1 MTTLKATITF
11 EVSEK
16 HLEALSNIQSKDVQ
30 ELTQEDLLDLRTVL
44 QKSLVWEAHKD
55 ENKTYKEVFK
65 ALANMVGNERLFR
78 PMDQRSLP
86 EFAMYHL
93 LKWVD
98 SWNDA
103 SEKIIVINE
112 TGELFYKA
120 LGNDYTVSLNDTQA
134 QNYIRAFWEDFIEE
148 DCEDWDAE
156 QIFKHPA
163 AFLDQQV
170 GLMAIRL
177 IKAVFENSYNELGDD
192 YYTSLVD
199 FKHVVA
205 QMSASDLWDLVD

>member
-1 MTTLKATITF
+1 MTKLTISF
-11 EVSEK
+11 EIADK
-16 HLEALSNIQSKDVQ
+16 HLEVLTNIQSKDVQ
-30 ELTQEDLLDLRTVL
+30 DFTQEDLLDLRTIL
-44 QKSLVWEAHKD
+44 QKSLKWEAQKD
-55 ENKTYKEVFK
+55 ENKAYEETFK

-86 EFAMYHL
+86 EFTLHHL
-93 LKWVD
+93 LKWMD
-98 SWNDA
+98 SWDDA
-103 SEKIIVINE
+103 SEKIVVINE

-148 DCEDWDAE
+148 DCEDWDTE

-163 AFLDQQV
+163 AFLDHQV

-177 IKAVFENSYNELGDD
+177 IKAVFENRYNELGDD
-192 YYTSLVD
+192 FYTSLVD
-199 FKHVVA
+199 FKHVVN

>member
-1 MTTLKATITF
+1 MTKLTISF
-11 EVSEK
+11 EIADK
-16 HLEALSNIQSKDVQ
+16 HLEVLTNIQSKDVQ
-30 ELTQEDLLDLRTVL
+30 DFTQEDLLDLRTIL
-44 QKSLVWEAHKD
+44 QKSLKWESQKD
-55 ENKTYKEVFK
+55 ENKAYEETFK

-86 EFAMYHL
+86 EFTLHHL
-93 LKWVD
+93 LKWMD
-98 SWNDA
+98 SWDDA
-103 SEKIIVINE
+103 SEKIVVINE

-177 IKAVFENSYNELGDD
+177 IKAVFKNCYNELGDD
-192 YYTSLVD
+192 FYTSLVD
-199 FKHVVA
+199 FKHVTS

>member
-1 MTTLKATITF
+1 MTKLTISF
-11 EVSEK
+11 EISDK

-30 ELTQEDLLDLRTVL
+30 DFTQEDLLDLRTVL
-44 QKSLVWEAHKD
+44 QKSLKWESQKD
-55 ENKTYKEVFK
+55 ENKAYEETFK

-98 SWNDA
+98 ALDVKTISVNA
-103 SEKIIVINE
+103 
-112 TGELFYKA
+112 GENFYDA
-120 LGNDYTVSLNDTQA
+120 LGDDHTVSYNDIQA

-148 DCEDWDAE
+148 DCEDWDVA
-156 QIFKHPA
+156 QILRRSA

-170 GLMAIRL
+170 GIMAGRL
-177 IKAVFENSYNELGDD
+177 VPAIFKKTQQDDD
-192 YYTSLVD
+192 YIPLD
-199 FKHVVA
+199 EFKRIVSE
-205 QMSASDLWDLVD
+205 MSASDLWDLVD